1 MSSLQKDIAEFTC
14 NRQQAAYQEIVDD
27 PAFKQLRQDI
37 INLQDQIIE
46 ALPSGQRDAFLQ
58 YCELVN
64 HRSSIMEE
72 KVYRTGFIDGSSLNN
87 IMYKS
92 GK

>member
-27 PAFKQLRQDI
+27 PEFKQLRLDI

-46 ALPSGQRDAFLQ
+46 ALPSGQRDTFLQ

-64 HRSSIMEE
+64 CRSSIVEDKIYE
-72 KVYRTGFIDGSSLNN
+72 VGFQDGATIHTHN
-87 IMYKS
+87 KQ
-92 GK
+92 